1 MKLNDSNFLIYAIK
15 KYDNPQCE
23 GMEDLEEDLKRF
35 KYLKRLFRRYEKNGV
50 LSERLIINHLIVL
63 YNVFG
68 NNATELLFFKTDPE
82 HFAILKSFLVYLNRV
97 PLESIGSSEY
107 SDIPLDANILDELRK
122 L

>member
-1 MKLNDSNFLIYAIK
+1 MELNDSNFLIYAIK
-15 KYDNPQCE
+15 KYENPQCE
-23 GMEDLEEDLKRF
+23 GMEDLEEDIKRF
-35 KYLKRLFRRYEKNGV
+35 KYLKRLFRRYEKNGI
-50 LSERLIINHLIVL
+50 LSERLIINHLIIL

-97 PLESIGSSEY
+97 PLETIGSNTY
-107 SDIPLDANILDELRK
+107 SDIPLDANILDTLRK

>member
-1 MKLNDSNFLIYAIK
+1 
-15 KYDNPQCE
+15 
-23 GMEDLEEDLKRF
+23 MEDLEEDLKRF
-35 KYLKRLFRRYEKNGV
+35 KYLKRLFRRYEKNGI

-68 NNATELLFFKTDPE
+68 SNATELLFYKTDPE

-97 PLESIGSSEY
+97 PLEIIGSNEY